1 MEKGLRK
8 LQYKDAPH
16 MLEWMHDRNVVE
28 YMSADFAEKKITD
41 CDKFIKESQNDDINL
56 NLAIV
61 NADDVY
67 MGTVSLKHIDHALK
81 IAEFAI
87 TVRLCAMGQGYSVYG
102 MREIL
107 RIGLEELG
115 LQTIYWCVSRDNK
128 RAVRFYE
135 KNGYRRAETVPD
147 ILKSGYTA
155 EQLAG
160 FIWYAFA
167 G

>member
-1 MEKGLRK
+1 MKLRK
-8 LQYKDAPH
+8 LQMQDAPL
-16 MLEWMHDRNVVE
+16 MLEWMHDENVVF
-28 YMSADFAEKKITD
+28 YMGTDFSAKTLED
-41 CDKFIKESQNDDINL
+41 CQNFVRLSGDTATNL
-56 NLAIV
+56 NLAITDE
-61 NADDVY
+61 NDVY

-87 TVRLCAMGQGYSVYG
+87 AIRLCAMGQGYSAFG

-107 RIGLEELG
+107 RIGLKELG
-115 LQTIYWCVSRDNK
+115 LQTIFWCVSRDNK
-128 RAVRFYE
+128 RAVRFYD
-135 KNGYRRAETVPD
+135 KNGYKRAETVPD
-147 ILKSGYTA
+147 TLKSRYTT